1 MQSPHAET
9 ARRTSLLLIAGA
21 LVACSASAP
30 PEPEVGGAR
39 GRVEK
44 PVAAPSSQIYTY
56 RDAGLE
62 ARFFATPE
70 VEKRKGMISDGLF
83 LEATRVVASDD
94 HHAHVLTRMELQG
107 ADEYDCDRAIEGIV
121 ERTLS
126 DLGCLP
132 IQNVGMTVST
142 IPARDVTFNCEP
154 VPMRGAMRIICD
166 TRGLEDGK
174 VSAYS
179 LLGAYDAN
187 RWSPSEAKAF
197 FDGVKLPR

>member
-1 MQSPHAET
+1 MQYPLFPT
-9 ARRTSLLLIAGA
+9 ARRASLPLVAGA

-30 PEPEVGGAR
+30 PSPEVGGAE
-39 GRVEK
+39 GSPE
-44 PVAAPSSQIYTY
+44 PATASAEPYTY

-62 ARFFATPE
+62 ARFFVTPE
-70 VEKRKGMISDGLF
+70 VEKRKGMIAGGLF

-94 HHAHVLTRMELQG
+94 HHAHVITRMELQG
-107 ADEYDCDRAIEGIV
+107 ADKYDCDRAIDGIV

-126 DLGCLP
+126 ELGCLP
-132 IQNVGMTVST
+132 IQDVGMTVSA

-166 TRGLEDGK
+166 TRGLEDGR